1 MFTDA
6 LLPGIHPVPGP
17 GLTADEVEEEMF
29 NWLGPQKKKAAAP
42 TAPRAMDAA
51 QVAQQLQQQRQR
63 ETAPA
68 AAVSTRCLPRLY
80 PTDIE
85 GDSVPGAPTLLC
97 ALSSPSLV

>member
-1 MFTDA
+1 M
-6 LLPGIHPVPGP
+6 L
-17 GLTADEVEEEMF
+17 
-29 NWLGPQKKKAAAP
+29 NWLGPQKKKTAP
-42 TAPRAMDAA
+42 AAPRAMDAA